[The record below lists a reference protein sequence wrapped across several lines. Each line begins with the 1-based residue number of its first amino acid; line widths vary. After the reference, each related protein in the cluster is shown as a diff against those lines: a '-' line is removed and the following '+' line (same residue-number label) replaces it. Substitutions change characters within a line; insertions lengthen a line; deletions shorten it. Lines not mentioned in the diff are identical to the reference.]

1 MVFRMFHP
9 QAKQPAKILTLGWS
23 SCCCSFLE
31 LWDGKAERFLILISW
46 SWENFWWGKLT
57 IPKREKHPQQ
67 WDDLVIWWT
76 PPFRVGIT
84 PFSTPS
90 NRPFPVVRLP
100 RRLEH
105 MNDEAVRQRLL
116 RMDLMSMTA
125 RDYLRGW
132 MDGSKNVEHE
142 EILLFFKGIIQSGG
156 FGNWLLEEKLWMLW
170 MWPGSEPPVHF
181 DGFPSPFLSM
191 AAPLC
196 GFF

>member
-1 MVFRMFHP
+1 MARRSDF
-9 QAKQPAKILTLGWS
+9 WYS
-23 SCCCSFLE
+23 SV
-31 LWDGKAERFLILISW
+31 DHERISGGV
-46 SWENFWWGKLT
+46 SWPSQKERKTPTTMRRFG
-57 IPKREKHPQQ
+57 
-67 WDDLVIWWT
+67 DLV
-76 PPFRVGIT
+76 PPFWFGIT

-181 DGFPSPFLSM
+181 DGFPSPFLST